1 MRQNLKWAKLPE
13 AGPRVETVSTVADL
27 GQDAEDGARRATQLN
42 DDARWQFLLAED
54 TLNTARQTLNRV
66 AAGQSVDYVAPT
78 RSAPV
83 VITPAYR
90 PSRSAIGFVALAAVT
105 AAVTAVIFA
114 MSPDVTAS
122 THPAVAL
129 VEEPTLATAT
139 SSVTGRPPELDL
151 GAQDLGASIYAARF
165 AKVST
170 AEKKCLARAIY
181 YEARGEGLDG
191 QIAVAQVVLNRAR
204 SAKWADSICGV
215 IQQGAVRGEKCQFSF
230 ACNSHI
236 SEPNGELWEQ
246 AQAFAE
252 QAVSGQA
259 WLRELMEATHYH
271 TVNVAP
277 VWRLN
282 LTEIGLI
289 GTHIFYREPDGLRE
303 AHGAKAITG
312 VEELRSPA
320 SVAARAKSVAANAD
334 KGAKSRSAA
343 AKKSGDDDWAA
354 RMFRP

>member
-1 MRQNLKWAKLPE
+1 MRLKLKRAVQPE
-13 AGPRVETVSTVADL
+13 AGVRAETASPVVDL
-27 GQDAEDGARRATQLN
+27 GQHAEDGARRAAQLN

-66 AAGQSVDYVAPT
+66 STGQPLDYVVPAVP
-78 RSAPV
+78 APV
-83 VITPAYR
+83 IVTPAYR
-90 PSRSAIGFVALAAVT
+90 PSRSAIGFVALAALT

-114 MSPDVTAS
+114 LSPDVTAPS
-122 THPAVAL
+122 HAAATL
-129 VEEPTLATAT
+129 VEVPSLDAPI
-139 SSVTGRPPELDL
+139 SSVTGGPPV
-151 GAQDLGASIYAARF
+151 QDLGASIYAARF
-165 AKVST
+165 AKVSA
-170 AEKKCLARAIY
+170 AEKQCLARAIY

-204 SAKWADSICGV
+204 SSKWADTICGV

-236 SEPNGELWEQ
+236 SEPTGELWEQ

-252 QAVSGQA
+252 QAVTGHA
-259 WLRELMEATHYH
+259 WLRELMDATHYH

-282 LTEIGLI
+282 LTEIGPI
-289 GTHIFYREPDGLRE
+289 GSHIFYRENDGLRE

-320 SVAARAKSVAANAD
+320 GAAARAKSATSNAD
-334 KGAKSRSAA
+334 KSAKPRAAA
-343 AKKSGDDDWAA
+343 AKKSDDDWAV